1 MGQFPGCQVA
11 RGYSDTIKLMK
22 ESRVSTF
29 IFLALLVLLL
39 YSLYIVLGGSAS
51 TVIPAISSGAGNP
64 LEGIANSLR
73 SLGDG
78 IVKAISGLFR

>member
-1 MGQFPGCQVA
+1 
-11 RGYSDTIKLMK
+11 MK

-39 YSLYIVLGGSAS
+39 YSLYIVLGGNAS
-51 TVIPAISSGAGNP
+51 TLIPGSIGSGAGNP

-73 SLGDG
+73 ALGDG